1 MSGHSKW
8 KTIKIKKGAADA
20 RRGKVFTVHARMIA
34 LAAKAGGDPNMNP
47 ALRVA
52 LDRARADNV
61 PNANIERAVKKGTG
75 EDKEGASYEEIT
87 YEAFGPGGS
96 AFLIDVI
103 TDNKNRA
110 LTNVRT
116 LLGRN
121 GGNIASAG
129 SVSWKFAKK
138 AFLLVDP
145 KGKGADEAELTLI
158 DCGAEDLKS
167 AGDGKFEVYAA
178 SEKLSEVKKAME
190 GAGFSVEKDE
200 LVWQAKDE
208 LKVNDLEAARKIV
221 NLADVLDEDEDVV
234 RVSTNVDFEESLL
247 AQLG

>member
-20 RRGKVFTVHARMIA
+20 KRGKVFTVHARMIA
-34 LAAKAGGDPNMNP
+34 IAAKAGSDPTMN
-47 ALRVA
+47 AMLRVA

-75 EDKEGASYEEIT
+75 EDKEGVSYEEVT

-138 AFLLVDP
+138 AFLVVDS
-145 KGKGADEAELTLI
+145 KGKANDESELLLI
-158 DCGAEDLKS
+158 DCGADDLKS
-167 AGDGKFEVYAA
+167 AEDGKYEVYAA
-178 SEKLSEVKKAME
+178 PEKLGEVKKAVE
-190 GAGFSVEKDE
+190 ASGFSVEKDE
-200 LVWQAKDE
+200 HVWQAKED
-208 LKVNDLEAARKIV
+208 LKVSDLETARKIV

-234 RVSTNVDFEESLL
+234 RVTTNVDFEESLL
-247 AQLG
+247 SQLG